1 VKRKEMMD
9 GLCELDM
16 IAKER
21 PLNEDERLRKEDIS
35 RELERSFLEEASW
48 RQKSRALWLREGDKN
63 TKKFHRL
70 ANLYGRHNSVEP
82 LVVNGNMTSD
92 SIEEHIVNFYKQ
104 LYVELYNWRLKLAV
118 CSFLST
124 DVDERNWMER
134 EFEESEMLEVVRN
147 FNGDKALGPNGFSMD
162 FCRSFGRY

>member
-1 VKRKEMMD
+1 VKRKEMVD

-35 RELERSFLEEASW
+35 RELERSVLLEEGSW

-63 TKKFHRL
+63 TKFFHRL
-70 ANLYGRHNSVEP
+70 ANSYGRHNLVES

-92 SIEEHIVNFYKQ
+92 SAEIKEHIVNMKSDSFQ
-104 LYVELYNWRLKLAV
+104 LMRMKEIGWKGNLRRVKCWR
-118 CSFLST
+118 
-124 DVDERNWMER
+124 W
-134 EFEESEMLEVVRN
+134 
-147 FNGDKALGPNGFSMD
+147 
-162 FCRSFGRY
+162 